1 MKVMMEPSTQD
12 AIRGKQVRVLA
23 TLLLMLCAIFFSP
36 TIRVGI
42 EELLPRPPVRLGVAE
57 FSVPKTWRLA
67 RTAEKV
73 IVWKPCYTILC
84 GSSQRYF
91 DLQSKELPEQ
101 VWVDAA
107 KEVLHKNFSE
117 EVITKTIAGASGG
130 VTCVELNS
138 PVEDDRVVSSCINAE
153 VHLTSTFTGKLSL
166 KPVFYTVLA
175 SARRAP

>member
-1 MKVMMEPSTQD
+1 
-12 AIRGKQVRVLA
+12 
-23 TLLLMLCAIFFSP
+23 
-36 TIRVGI
+36 
-42 EELLPRPPVRLGVAE
+42 
-57 FSVPKTWRLA
+57 VPKTWRLA

-73 IVWKPCYTILC
+73 IVWKPCKTILC
-84 GSSQRYF
+84 GSSQGYF

-117 EVITKTIAGASGG
+117 EVITKTIPGAFGG

-153 VHLTSTFTGKLSL
+153 VHLTSTFTGRLSL
-166 KPVFYTVLA
+166 KPVFYTVLTTA
-175 SARRAP
+175 HRTP

>member
-1 MKVMMEPSTQD
+1 MEPSTQD
-12 AIRGKQVRVLA
+12 AMRRKQVRILA
-23 TLLLMLCAIFFSP
+23 ILVLLLCALVFSP
-36 TIRVGI
+36 TIRLGI
-42 EELLPRPPVRLGVAE
+42 QELLPRAPVRLGAAE

-73 IVWKPCYTILC
+73 IVWKPCNTIFC
-84 GSSQRYF
+84 GSSQGYF

-117 EVITKTIAGASGG
+117 EVITKTISGDSGG

-138 PVEDDRVVSSCINAE
+138 PLEDDRVVASCINGE
-153 VHLTSTFTGKLSL
+153 LHLTSTFTGKRSL
-166 KPVFYTVLA
+166 KPVFYTVLTTA
-175 SARRAP
+175 HRTP